1 VPACANST
9 GKDVERG
16 KGMGSLV
23 AELGDS
29 QQGTALNAAVSTVRG
44 RMYANLMEISSR
56 CVRKFIDKFDRNNSS
71 PDDQAIFARLERDVD
86 AFIVGGRRVGRS
98 DDRALVAGMGSP
110 PIGNPPIAPRKKRK
124 TVQGKGLFRGAV
136 LEKRKEGRG

>member
-1 VPACANST
+1 MPACANST

-98 DDRALVAGMGSP
+98 DDRALVAGMRSP
-110 PIGNPPIAPRKKRK
+110 PIGNPPIAPRKIRK
-124 TVQGKGLFRGAV
+124 QSRVRTVSRGGL
-136 LEKRKEGRG
+136 LEKRKEVRG

>member
-1 VPACANST
+1 MPACANST

-98 DDRALVAGMGSP
+98 DDRALKFWDGQSADRQPTDCPKKKTQNSP
-110 PIGNPPIAPRKKRK
+110 G
-124 TVQGKGLFRGAV
+124 
-136 LEKRKEGRG
+136 